1 MQGLFDEKAILLNI
15 SKNEM
20 WQLWFDGDFEGK

>member
-15 SKNEM
+15 SQNEM